1 MAIDSVNISSL
12 ITRFVGSSS
21 QTLTGSRL
29 LHPQRL
35 VLWSGEGITVIIIV
49 TSKCQHHENGVAQN
63 TLQNRR
69 YILDSR
75 SMILADSLNCMEWW
89 VKVSVRPCTNR
100 DNIQFQLHQTMSV
113 TRLERYQIVTI
124 NCGAPSQADFN
135 LNYFL
140 SKFLNF
146 PQISTKLLSNSPLPP
161 TPASRLAQLMVLPM
175 ACIISLS
182 VGNLRRNC
190 ILQSQ
195 LLFTMKKN
203 QSNF

>member
-1 MAIDSVNISSL
+1 MAIDSVKISSL

-113 TRLERYQIVTI
+113 TRPE
-124 NCGAPSQADFN
+124 
-135 LNYFL
+135 
-140 SKFLNF
+140 
-146 PQISTKLLSNSPLPP
+146 
-161 TPASRLAQLMVLPM
+161 PM
-175 ACIISLS
+175 ACIISLILVQFLVWLHPIQS
-182 VGNLRRNC
+182 VGNNRSSHNNSKC
-190 ILQSQ
+190 
-195 LLFTMKKN
+195 
-203 QSNF
+203 NF

>member
-1 MAIDSVNISSL
+1 MAFDSVNISSL

-49 TSKCQHHENGVAQN
+49 TSKCQHHENGIVQN

-75 SMILADSLNCMEWW
+75 SIHFNNSGGLFCMEWW
-89 VKVSVRPCTNR
+89 VKVSVRLCTNR

-113 TRLERYQIVTI
+113 TRPE
-124 NCGAPSQADFN
+124 
-135 LNYFL
+135 
-140 SKFLNF
+140 
-146 PQISTKLLSNSPLPP
+146 
-161 TPASRLAQLMVLPM
+161 PM
-175 ACIISLS
+175 ACIISLILVQFLVWLHPIQS
-182 VGNLRRNC
+182 VGNNRSSHNNSKC
-190 ILQSQ
+190 
-195 LLFTMKKN
+195 
-203 QSNF
+203 NF

>member
-1 MAIDSVNISSL
+1 MAFDSVNISSL

-124 NCGAPSQADFN
+124 NCGAPSQADFT
-135 LNYFL
+135 LNQLWITSSQNSSIFLKFPKNFPKFL
-140 SKFLNF
+140 SNF
-146 PQISTKLLSNSPLPP
+146 PLSPS
-161 TPASRLAQLMVLPM
+161 PASRLAQLMVPPM
-175 ACIISLS
+175 ACVISLS
-182 VGNLRRNC
+182 VGN
-190 ILQSQ
+190 
-195 LLFTMKKN
+195 
-203 QSNF
+203 

>member
-1 MAIDSVNISSL
+1 MAIDSVKIFSL

-49 TSKCQHHENGVAQN
+49 TSKCQHHENGIVQN

-75 SMILADSLNCMEWW
+75 SMILADSFNCMEWW

-113 TRLERYQIVTI
+113 TRPE
-124 NCGAPSQADFN
+124 
-135 LNYFL
+135 
-140 SKFLNF
+140 
-146 PQISTKLLSNSPLPP
+146 
-161 TPASRLAQLMVLPM
+161 PM
-175 ACIISLS
+175 ACIISLILVQFLVWLHPIQS
-182 VGNLRRNC
+182 VGNNRSSHNNSKC
-190 ILQSQ
+190 
-195 LLFTMKKN
+195 
-203 QSNF
+203 NF

>member
-1 MAIDSVNISSL
+1 MAFDSVNISSL

-35 VLWSGEGITVIIIV
+35 VLWSGEGITTVIII
-49 TSKCQHHENGVAQN
+49 SRCQRHENGIVQN

-75 SMILADSLNCMEWW
+75 SIHFNNSGGLFCMEWW
-89 VKVSVRPCTNR
+89 VKVSVRLCTNR
-100 DNIQFQLHQTMSV
+100 DNIQFQLQQTMSV
-113 TRLERYQIVTI
+113 TRPEQYQIGTI

-140 SKFLNF
+140 SNF
-146 PQISTKLLSNSPLPP
+146 LSNSQIPP
-161 TPASRLAQLMVLPM
+161 SPASRLA
-175 ACIISLS
+175 
-182 VGNLRRNC
+182 
-190 ILQSQ
+190 
-195 LLFTMKKN
+195 
-203 QSNF
+203 